1 MKIIETL
8 WFNSFGGTVGI
19 VVGEE
24 DTTKDRKAYIGSA
37 SGLDEK
43 ADTDHIVN
51 FGLPFSFAT
60 AERIVRLLQKDKPF
74 GGGK

>member
-24 DTTKDRKAYIGSA
+24 DITKDRKAYIGPA
-37 SGLDEK
+37 SGLNEK
-43 ADTDHIVN
+43 EDTDHIIS
-51 FGLPFSFAT
+51 FGLPFSLDT
-60 AERIVRLLQKDKPF
+60 AKRIVRLLEEKT
-74 GGGK
+74 